1 MFGKPKKLKRI
12 SYDTVSYI
20 QIETEAIRDFNDK
33 QMISSYCLH
42 KLELVNWYIELIR
55 AGSEKYIVPQ
65 SIQELESIYFACCTV
80 ILAGVEY
87 IILHHITYFTGEKIE
102 RMISVFF
109 YTGIASLILK
119 LCTSLIFKEDYYAGI
134 GLFRGVYG
142 IIIFCLNIGVI
153 LLPLSIVIMLVKYR
167 KIIKFFKSIF

>member
-1 MFGKPKKLKRI
+1 MAVIYQKEQKKFSFFFKKSMIFLLLGIVLHIIGWMFLGEL
-12 SYDTVSYI
+12 SYFV
-20 QIETEAIRDFNDK
+20 
-33 QMISSYCLH
+33 
-42 KLELVNWYIELIR
+42 
-55 AGSEKYIVPQ
+55 
-65 SIQELESIYFACCTV
+65 CCTV
-80 ILAGVEY
+80 MLAGIEY

-102 RMISVFF
+102 RVISVLF

-119 LCTSLIFKEDYYAGI
+119 LCSSLIFKEDYYAGI

-153 LLPLSIVIMLVKYR
+153 LLPLSIVIMLMKYR